1 MQERSSGEA
10 TKGVHSMEIT
20 GMKSVWRIF
29 ASPPCKMVSGRQS
42 RATRRWNHHSLLL
55 VMSWAGILSSVP
67 LSACDVTTECQFP
80 AAFIGATGA
89 EVDLLTSPMIRVNG
103 AQATL
108 TGPVTDTLLC
118 DPYPWGATCWW
129 SDTTP
134 LTVGTYTLQVSAPG
148 YQAVTTQL
156 ELTLVSGCGRT
167 AANVQPRSVSLG
179 SCTPMS
185 VSMACQGK
193 TCGEST
199 DGCGGMVNCGACA
212 AGDVCNAGSC
222 CTPMSVSMACQGK
235 TCGGGPDGCG
245 GFVNC
250 GACP

>member
-1 MQERSSGEA
+1 MA
-10 TKGVHSMEIT
+10 
-20 GMKSVWRIF
+20 
-29 ASPPCKMVSGRQS
+29 
-42 RATRRWNHHSLLL
+42 
-55 VMSWAGILSSVP
+55 WAAILSLVA
-67 LSACDVTTECQFP
+67 LSGCDLTPGCQCP
-80 AAFIGATGA
+80 QVSTGA
-89 EVDLLTSPMIRVNG
+89 EFELLTSPAMMVNG

-118 DPYPWGATCWW
+118 NADPWGASCQW
-129 SDTTP
+129 SGTTP
-134 LTVGTYTLQVSAPG
+134 VTAGTYTLQVVAPG
-148 YQAVTTQL
+148 YQTVTAQVT
-156 ELTLVSGCGRT
+156 LTISSACGCT
-167 AANVQPRSVSLG
+167 DVNVAPSSVSLG

-185 VSMACQGK
+185 MSVACQGK

-245 GFVNC
+245 GIVNC